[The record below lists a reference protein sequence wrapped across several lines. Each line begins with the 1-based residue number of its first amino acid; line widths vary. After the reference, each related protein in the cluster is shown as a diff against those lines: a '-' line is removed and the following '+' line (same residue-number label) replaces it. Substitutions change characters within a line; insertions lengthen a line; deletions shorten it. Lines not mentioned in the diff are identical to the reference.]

1 MLILIENVVHDET
14 YINIEIFIKY
24 FKHQNPSYLL
34 KDLYNSSGTRNKK
47 IVNHDNTAFIDLRNI
62 VNRKKI
68 PDKVR
73 RKKYLKKMKILIN

>member
-14 YINIEIFIKY
+14 YINIEIFIEY

-68 PDKVR
+68 
-73 RKKYLKKMKILIN
+73 LIK